1 MSKSGGVMPLIIA
14 MAAFLAFA
22 ATAPAQVPGLTPTLE
37 PRKSF
42 VGTSEDV
49 VVKVTYR
56 NDSAEDLY
64 LVRWQTPLQ
73 GVEANLFD
81 VRVDG
86 RPVAYT
92 GRLYKRATPAAADYL
107 RIPAGGAVAA
117 DVDLSSVYDLSRT
130 GEYSIRYRV
139 ALQDALRAGT
149 RAKISD
155 ISGLRGLE
163 SNTIFLGVE
172 RDRRAVDA
180 VEKLA
185 RTADA
190 ARAPRPPKPLKPRYV
205 SCSSSRKSQLV
216 TALSNAQKMALKSRD
231 YLNALPAEARP
242 TDDVYTTWFGAYDP
256 ASYSSVTD
264 DYVNLY
270 STYSTKT
277 FVFHC
282 DCKENHYAY
291 VYADQPYQVYLC
303 NFFWKAPA
311 LGTDSKAGTLVH
323 EASHFTVV
331 AGTDDYAYGQAAC
344 RDLAIENP
352 GEAIHNAD
360 THEYFAEP
368 LVPGPG

>member
-1 MSKSGGVMPLIIA
+1 MLKRTGWMRLVVA

-22 ATAPAQVPGLTPTLE
+22 ATASAQMPGLTPTLE

-42 VGTSEDV
+42 VGASEDV
-49 VVKVTYR
+49 VVKITYR
-56 NDSAEDLY
+56 NDSTEDLY
-64 LVRWQTPLQ
+64 IVRWQTPLQ

-92 GRLYKRATPAAADYL
+92 GRLYKRAKPAATDYL
-107 RIPAGGAVAA
+107 RIPAGGSVAA

-130 GEYSIRYRV
+130 GEYAIRYRV
-139 ALQDALRAGT
+139 ALQGALR
-149 RAKISD
+149 D
-155 ISGLRGLE
+155 LE
-163 SNTIFLGVE
+163 SNTVFLGVE
-172 RDRRAVDA
+172 RDQRAVDA

-185 RTADA
+185 RIADAADAADA
-190 ARAPRPPKPLKPRYV
+190 ARAPKPPKPPRPRYV

-242 TDDVYTTWFGAYDP
+242 TDDAYTTWFGAYDP

-264 DYVNLY
+264 DYVHLY

-282 DCKENHYAY
+282 DCTENHYAY
-291 VYADQPYQVYLC
+291 VYADRPYNVYLC
-303 NFFWKAPA
+303 NFFWRAPA

-331 AGTDDYAYGQAAC
+331 AGTDDYAYGQPAC
-344 RDLAIENP
+344 RELAIGNP
-352 GEAIHNAD
+352 DLAIHNAD

-368 LVPGPG
+368 MVPGPG